1 MKIERILVP
10 TDFSDNA
17 DEALTYAAS
26 LAKRASATLDIV
38 HICQIPTYLLLDAS
52 QSATAD
58 AVSGILATARER
70 MEALENRHAA
80 DGLTVRTAV
89 KEGIIHESINAYARE
104 HDIDLI
110 VQGTH
115 GRTGVA
121 RVVFGSITER
131 VLRTTGV
138 PLLTVPKG
146 TGDREPATIVVAYDF
161 SEPAKEVA
169 HLARTIHGIVHGA
182 MHIVHTYL
190 DVWGEYT
197 DRGSV
202 AGEPALRRREAL
214 RSGLIEMLKH
224 DTDSLF
230 SIDAQAV
237 QTHVVAGDP
246 AEKILEVAEEVGA
259 DLICAGTTGKSGLER
274 ILIGSVALR
283 LLHKSPI
290 PLLFAH

>member
-1 MKIERILVP
+1 MQWKEAVRGSGGKGAGARRPVTRRAPALP
-10 TDFSDNA
+10 T
-17 DEALTYAAS
+17 AS
-26 LAKRASATLDIV
+26 S
-38 HICQIPTYLLLDAS
+38 
-52 QSATAD
+52 
-58 AVSGILATARER
+58 
-70 MEALENRHAA
+70 
-80 DGLTVRTAV
+80 TVV
-89 KEGIIHESINAYARE
+89 
-104 HDIDLI
+104 
-110 VQGTH
+110 
-115 GRTGVA
+115 
-121 RVVFGSITER
+121 
-131 VLRTTGV
+131 
-138 PLLTVPKG
+138 
-146 TGDREPATIVVAYDF
+146 
-161 SEPAKEVA
+161 
-169 HLARTIHGIVHGA
+169 
-182 MHIVHTYL
+182 
-190 DVWGEYT
+190 